1 MALRGQSA
9 VERVPPRARKAASL
23 LRLAA
28 RNPLEFY
35 DRVRAICE
43 VRAQRLRPTPAR
55 YAPVTWE
62 EAAQRLNVIAP
73 DVSWQREHMELQAA
87 CRDLEARG
95 RMVGPVPFPS
105 DFDADPVLARLAYF
119 LTRALS
125 PEVVV
130 ETGVGLGVVSSCI
143 LAALERN
150 GRGRLISIDL
160 PPLGVAPRFVGA
172 VIPDRL
178 RPRWTLVLG
187 SSGRRLGATLAGLP
201 PVGLFVHD
209 SLFTRRNAVEEYRL
223 VLPHLA
229 RPSAIVA
236 DAVHHSDAFAW
247 LVDQHRPSVSAVV
260 EAEEKPKVL
269 VGVAVY
275 LPRPSD
281 SCHA

>member
-1 MALRGQSA
+1 M
-9 VERVPPRARKAASL
+9 PPRAIKAAAL

-28 RNPLEFY
+28 RNPIEFY

-43 VRAQRLRPTPAR
+43 VRVQRLRPTGAR
-55 YAPVTWE
+55 YAAVTWE
-62 EAAQRLNVIAP
+62 TAVQRLSVIAP
-73 DVSWQREHMELQAA
+73 DVSWQRENIEFQAA
-87 CRDLEARG
+87 WRELEARAET
-95 RMVGPVPFPS
+95 VGPVPFPS
-105 DFDADPVLARLAYF
+105 AFDADPVFARLAY
-119 LTRALS
+119 LVTRTLS

-130 ETGVGLGVVSSCI
+130 ETGVGFGVVSSCI

-150 GRGRLISIDL
+150 RRGRLISIDL
-160 PPLGVAPRFVGA
+160 PPLGVAPELVGA

-187 SSGRRLGATLAGLP
+187 SSVRRLGATLAGLP

-209 SLFTRRNAVEEYRL
+209 SLFTRRNAIEEYRL

-229 RPSAIVA
+229 MRSAVVA

-247 LVDQHRPSVSAVV
+247 VVDQHRPSLSLVV
-260 EAEEKPKVL
+260 EAEEKPHVL

-275 LPRPSD
+275 LPRSSD
-281 SCHA
+281 GYHA